1 MDNTNSKTK
10 PKLKPA
16 KSIGK
21 RLQDAKEKM
30 IDISSSV
37 GSTQNGAL
45 PLNEPSEQEVDAD
58 VIVPA
63 CQPGSESVDVPE
75 GAQVEDKF
83 SDMLL
88 GSLSV
93 HEFCTFFETALNT
106 MLDNRNIAQEKANR
120 EMIEKAKAQGE
131 KAYTVEE
138 VLSQCT
144 MYMEAIVKS
153 YNLYATHKSA
163 IDKRQSEIGETQK
176 GLKEVCNGLSTIIG
190 RIEDVQGVK
199 APRRPPFP
207 SWACLAY
214 LFWHWPM
221 YGFARCWQSKYFR
234 RFCFLIA
241 FFVMVLEFCLIVVL
255 ACDNK
260 ILNHDRAK
268 YVTVRNWSYV
278 MNDTSAV
285 NRFDYVD
292 LLFEDV
298 KFNREKLDKL
308 DEYIRTKYE
317 MNQRSRK

>member
-1 MDNTNSKTK
+1 MENTNSKTK

-30 IDISSSV
+30 VDVSSYV
-37 GSTQNGAL
+37 DSTQSGAL
-45 PLNEPSEQEVDAD
+45 PLNEPSEQEEDAD
-58 VIVPA
+58 VIVPV
-63 CQPGSESVDVPE
+63 CQPDSESTYVMQ
-75 GAQVEDKF
+75 GAQVEEMF

-190 RIEDVQGVK
+190 RIENVQGVK

-221 YGFARCWQSKYFR
+221 YAFARAWQSKYFR

-241 FFVMVLEFCLIVVL
+241 FFVMVIEFCLIVLL
-255 ACDNK
+255 ASDNQS
-260 ILNHDRAK
+260 LHHDHAK
-268 YVTVRNWSYV
+268 YVAVRNWSYV
-278 MNDTSAV
+278 MKDTGAV
-285 NRFDYVD
+285 NRFNRVD

-298 KFNREKLDKL
+298 KFNREQI
-308 DEYIRTKYE
+308 DELNEFIRTKHE
-317 MNQRSRK
+317 QNQKRRE

>member
-1 MDNTNSKTK
+1 MENTNSKTK

-30 IDISSSV
+30 ADVSSSV
-37 GSTQNGAL
+37 DSTQNGAL
-45 PLNEPSEQEVDAD
+45 PLDEPSEQEEDAD
-58 VIVPA
+58 VIVPV

-75 GAQVEDKF
+75 GAQVEERF

-190 RIEDVQGVK
+190 RIEDVQGIK

-221 YGFARCWQSKYFR
+221 YVFARCWQSKYFR

-260 ILNHDRAK
+260 TLNHDRAK

-308 DEYIRTKYE
+308 DEYIRTKHE